1 VKVGGGGAY
10 QGQFTHHMFLPMAP
24 EPVEVGP
31 APVDAPALVED
42 VNVGVPEPARLVRTQ
57 STGATM
63 WLHSAVI
70 FTRACADACG

>member
-42 VNVGVPEPARLVRTQ
+42 VNVGVPEPAPGSDPVD
-57 STGATM
+57 GGDDVA
-63 WLHSAVI
+63 A
-70 FTRACADACG
+70 